1 MPYALCNHT
10 GCTMLFATLTTT
22 PTRSE
27 ECTYY
32 SYNIQLHLRVCKQTR
47 RFCCLH
53 RVALSHSSSA
63 DSISDV
69 HGPGTD
75 DTHNISQWRE
85 VLPGEEIPFEFEAR
99 EKLRHR

>member
-1 MPYALCNHT
+1 MHYKFLLVEVFHVA
-10 GCTMLFATLTTT
+10 
-22 PTRSE
+22 
-27 ECTYY
+27 
-32 SYNIQLHLRVCKQTR
+32 
-47 RFCCLH
+47 H

-75 DTHNISQWRE
+75 DTHNVSQWRE

-99 EKLRHR
+99 EKLRHRYMSQTLNEIELET

>member
-1 MPYALCNHT
+1 MSPI
-10 GCTMLFATLTTT
+10 LF
-22 PTRSE
+22 
-27 ECTYY
+27 Y
-32 SYNIQLHLRVCKQTR
+32 V
-47 RFCCLH
+47 H

-63 DSISDV
+63 DSISDA

-99 EKLRHR
+99 DKLRHRCVWLTSGFSCRAIKYLDILSISFIVTLEVFVL